1 MPHMTFAGLV
11 EADIR
16 VIWIT
21 LSAFDHIADWHPEIE
36 VSRIDNGLPEITPSA
51 VRHLDNQMMMTSYSY
66 LRAFL
71 LQGSVTIQTR

>member
-16 VIWIT
+16 EIWIT

-36 VSRIDNGLPEITPSA
+36 VSRIDNGLPEITLGA
-51 VRHLDNQMMMTSYSY
+51 VRHLDNQMLMTSYSG
-66 LRAFL
+66 LRTFL